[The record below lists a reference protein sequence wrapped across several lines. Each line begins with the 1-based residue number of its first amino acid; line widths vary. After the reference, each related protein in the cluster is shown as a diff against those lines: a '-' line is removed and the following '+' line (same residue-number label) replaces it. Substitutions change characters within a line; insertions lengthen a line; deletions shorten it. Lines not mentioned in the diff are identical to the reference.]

1 VPTVERI
8 HCNRC
13 RQNTRHRLLHKVVDT
28 DQEDLDDGPTVDY
41 TITSETFQCCGCDMV
56 VLRQTVVCDPIDV
69 WNTVQYF
76 PPPVSRHPPTW
87 WYTCPTEVRAVMDE
101 VYKSL
106 DANTRRLPMMGAR
119 TLVDML
125 MVEKAGDVGT
135 FDDKLKKLEGLDYIS
150 PKNREVLF
158 AALNVGHAAAHRGH
172 APSNDDVNAVMDIVE
187 NLLHAVYVLPGM
199 AQRLREGTPQRPT
212 VKTQP

>member
-1 VPTVERI
+1 
-8 HCNRC
+8 
-13 RQNTRHRLLHKVVDT
+13 
-28 DQEDLDDGPTVDY
+28 
-41 TITSETFQCCGCDMV
+41 
-56 VLRQTVVCDPIDV
+56 
-69 WNTVQYF
+69 
-76 PPPVSRHPPTW
+76 
-87 WYTCPTEVRAVMDE
+87 MDE